1 MKKIRVKCAN
11 CHTIYDIGISVV
23 WGDPQNP
30 PGRCPKC
37 GSNAYDKIK
46 EENRE
51 YK

>member
-1 MKKIRVKCAN
+1 MKRIRVKCAN
-11 CHTIYDIGISVV
+11 CGLIYDVGINAT
-23 WGDPQNP
+23 WGDSQNP

-46 EENRE
+46 EKKWE